1 MSIFLT
7 GATGFIGTAI
17 LRQLQQQGREVTA
30 LVRNP
35 DKAADVEALGATVV
49 IGDIT
54 DTLLLEHQARESDGV
69 IHVASPGDAS
79 SASVDDALVTAVFS
93 GLEGSDKPYVHTGGV
108 WVLGNGADLTERS
121 AQHPPALTAWRAD
134 VEKRVLTAEGVKTT
148 LIMPGIVYGYGSGI
162 PAAVVEAPRRPAAD
176 GSGEALALVGSGEQ
190 HWTTVYVDDLAA
202 LYVLAFDSATAG
214 STYLGVG
221 GDNPTVRELGVA
233 ASVAAGLDGRVSAS
247 TTEQTHEWLG
257 KLFGDALLLDQQAS
271 GAAARA
277 ELGWQPTGP
286 TLLDELRTGSYAA

>member
-17 LRQLQQQGREVTA
+17 LRQLHAQGRGVTA

-35 DKAADVEALGATVV
+35 DKASSVEALGATVV

-54 DTLLLEHQARESDGV
+54 DTRLLEEQAKASDGV

-93 GLEGSDKPYVHTGGV
+93 GLEGSGKPYIHTGGV

-148 LIMPGIVYGYGSGI
+148 LIMPQKK
-162 PAAVVEAPRRPAAD
+162 APRAAM
-176 GSGEALALVGSGEQ
+176 VGSPISQ
-190 HWTTVYVDDLAA
+190 SLTVRKSFSSIKTPRDYFTPIFFNWLTISFS
-202 LYVLAFDSATAG
+202 LI
-214 STYLGVG
+214 
-221 GDNPTVRELGVA
+221 NPT
-233 ASVAAGLDGRVSAS
+233 
-247 TTEQTHEWLG
+247 
-257 KLFGDALLLDQQAS
+257 
-271 GAAARA
+271 
-277 ELGWQPTGP
+277 
-286 TLLDELRTGSYAA
+286 